1 MNDLE
6 RNARRSQGA
15 RELGIGILLL
25 VVGIAITAGT
35 YSAASSS
42 PSGGHYVLAYGPIA
56 VGIIN
61 IIRGLFHL
69 GG

>member
-1 MNDLE
+1 MNELE

-35 YSAASSS
+35 YSAAASSS
-42 PSGGHYVLAYGPIA
+42 SGGHYVLAYGPIA
-56 VGIIN
+56 IGVIN
-61 IIRGLFHL
+61 IFRGLFHL

>member
-1 MNDLE
+1 MDELE

-25 VVGIAITAGT
+25 VIGIVITAGT
-35 YSAASSS
+35 YSAAASSS
-42 PSGGHYVLAYGPIA
+42 SGGHYFLAYGPIA

-61 IIRGLFHL
+61 IFRGLFHL